1 MKRKPINGL
10 HSLLHPFWIVGLIAL
25 VAIAFQYDGL
35 IRIKVGKEGGSLLID
50 GRTPSTPPS
59 ALPSPPPPSDS
70 PSAPSL

>member
-1 MKRKPINGL
+1 MKRKPNSL

-50 GRTPSTPPS
+50 GRAPSEVVKSTPHR
-59 ALPSPPPPSDS
+59 
-70 PSAPSL
+70 